1 MREQILWDSQT
12 NNVNWLNEYKSY
24 AEENDIAIPKEDD
37 EIIESDDFLNWV
49 NEMNYIYLADIRDVF
64 SYIDK
69 KYPQNG
75 YIAIADLGLWNGR
88 RSGYKKYSFLERML
102 YTDCDEAKWYIDE
115 TNDLRAVMYHH
126 DGTNYIR
133 YREWKS
139 WVSDNDKEIFVNKI
153 YNNDFT
159 EEDVKK
165 YTKSIGQKIKK
176 YYNS

>member
-1 MREQILWDSQT
+1 MKEVIIWDSQID
-12 NNVNWLNEYKSY
+12 NANWLNEYKSY
-24 AEENDIAIPKEDD
+24 AEDNNINIPKEDS

-49 NEMNYIYLADIRDVF
+49 NEMNYIDLEDRKRDF
-64 SYIDK
+64 SYIDR

-75 YIAIADLGLWNGR
+75 YIAIADLGLWDGR

-102 YTDCDEAKWYIDE
+102 YSDCDDAKWYIDE

-139 WVSDNDKEIFVNKI
+139 RVSNNDKEIFINKI
-153 YNNDFT
+153 YNNNFT

-176 YYNS
+176 IL